1 MFADVR
7 GSTAMAEQ
15 IGATEFAAVMNRF
28 YGAATGVLV
37 PRHAVVDKMIGDEV
51 MAFYA
56 PALVPNMRATAV
68 DAAVA
73 LLHAVGYG
81 SADGPWVEVGIGIN
95 FGPAYVGKVGTGD
108 VNDFTALGDTVNTAA
123 RMQSDAAAGQI
134 VMSESV
140 HDAVSAE
147 FPDVESI
154 EIDAKGKAELIK
166 ARVLTIG

>member
-1 MFADVR
+1 
-7 GSTAMAEQ
+7 MAEK
-15 IGATEFAAVMNRF
+15 IGPTEFAALMNRF

-56 PALVPNMRATAV
+56 PALVENMRSTAV

-73 LLHAVGYG
+73 LLNAVGYG

-108 VNDFTALGDTVNTAA
+108 VTTSRRSGTRSIRRRGCKA
-123 RMQSDAAAGQI
+123 MPQAGR
-134 VMSESV
+134 SS
-140 HDAVSAE
+140 
-147 FPDVESI
+147 
-154 EIDAKGKAELIK
+154 
-166 ARVLTIG
+166 

>member
-1 MFADVR
+1 
-7 GSTAMAEQ
+7 MAEK
-15 IGATEFAAVMNRF
+15 IGPTEFAALMNRF

-56 PALVPNMRATAV
+56 PALVENMRSTAV

-73 LLHAVGYG
+73 LLNAVGYG
-81 SADGPWVEVGIGIN
+81 SADGPWVEVEVGIGIN

-123 RMQSDAAAGQI
+123 RLQSDATGGQI

-140 HDAVSAE
+140 HDAVSDE
-147 FPDVESI
+147 FPNVESI
-154 EIDAKGKAELIK
+154 EINAKGKTELVK

>member
-1 MFADVR
+1 
-7 GSTAMAEQ
+7 MAEK
-15 IGATEFAAVMNRF
+15 IGPPEFAALMNRF

-56 PALVPNMRATAV
+56 PALVENMRSTAV

-73 LLHAVGYG
+73 LLNAVGYG

-108 VNDFTALGDTVNTAA
+108 VTTSRRSGTRSIRRRGCKA
-123 RMQSDAAAGQI
+123 MPQAGR
-134 VMSESV
+134 SS
-140 HDAVSAE
+140 
-147 FPDVESI
+147 
-154 EIDAKGKAELIK
+154 
-166 ARVLTIG
+166 

>member
-1 MFADVR
+1 
-7 GSTAMAEQ
+7 MAEKV
-15 IGATEFAAVMNRF
+15 GATEFAGLMNRF

-56 PALVPNMRATAV
+56 PALVRNMRATAV

-73 LLHAVGYG
+73 LLNAVGYG
-81 SADGPWVEVGIGIN
+81 SAEGPWIEVGIGIN

-123 RMQSDAAAGQI
+123 RMQSDASAGQI
-134 VMSESV
+134 VMGESV

-147 FPDVESI
+147 YPDVESI
-154 EIDAKGKAELIK
+154 EIDAKGKAELVK
-166 ARVLTIG
+166 ARVLTIA